1 MLLSATTLS
10 TQRSAPVLGDEPL
23 DIRFLDSQLTGL
35 RTTELL
41 QFPPSAISQITAKSL
56 SQKFAFGPPFPPGET
71 LRLA

>member
-41 QFPPSAISQITAKSL
+41 KFPPAAISQVTPESL
-56 SQKFAFGPPFPPGET
+56 SQQFAFGPPFPAGET
-71 LRLA
+71 LRVA